1 MTGQYAQHI
10 LKNAKQDTLDY
21 AERYSITDEEWLEI
35 SFLWRVSK
43 EIHFY
48 YAKMNT
54 TYMLGQTNWDY
65 YITEKIMDFY
75 EKRYY
80 EKQEELEQERNRYLW
95 QTIQ

>member
-1 MTGQYAQHI
+1 MTGQYAQRI
-10 LKNAKQDTLDY
+10 LENAKQDTLDY

-54 TYMLGQTNWDY
+54 TLFGQANWDY
-65 YITEKIMDFY
+65 YTAEKICDFY

-80 EKQEELEQERNRYLW
+80 EKQDELEQERNRYLW
-95 QTIQ
+95 QTIE

>member
-1 MTGQYAQHI
+1 MNGQYAQRI
-10 LKNAKQDTLDY
+10 LENAKQDTLDY

-43 EIHFY
+43 DIHFY
-48 YAKMNT
+48 YAKMT
-54 TYMLGQTNWDY
+54 PPLLGQANWDY
-65 YITEKIMDFY
+65 YITEKICDFY

-80 EKQEELEQERNRYLW
+80 EKQDELEQERSRDLW